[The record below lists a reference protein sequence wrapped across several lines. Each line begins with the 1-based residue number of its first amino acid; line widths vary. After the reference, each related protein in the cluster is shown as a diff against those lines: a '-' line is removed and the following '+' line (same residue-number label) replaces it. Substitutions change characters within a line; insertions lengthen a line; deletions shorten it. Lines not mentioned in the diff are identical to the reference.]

1 MHAHAHTHT
10 HTYTLTC
17 STSGIDDN
25 CAKSFDQETLE
36 NIGIDE
42 VNIKMDVG
50 GCDWAQLWS
59 LVRMVMNIVVS
70 YNVVN
75 LLAS

>member
-1 MHAHAHTHT
+1 MHAHTHT
-10 HTYTLTC
+10 HARATC
-17 STSGIDDN
+17 STSGIDGN
-25 CAKSFDQETLE
+25 CAKSFGQETLE

-42 VNIKMDVG
+42 KLILKLMLV